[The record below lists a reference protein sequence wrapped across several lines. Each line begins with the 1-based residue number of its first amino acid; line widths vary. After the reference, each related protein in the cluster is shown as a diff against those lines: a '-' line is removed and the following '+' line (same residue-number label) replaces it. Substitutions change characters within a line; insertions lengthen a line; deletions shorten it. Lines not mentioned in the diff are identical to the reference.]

1 MTLPEHLVDSNQSR
15 KLLGRRLIL
24 AIIIVLVAN
33 ITFGV
38 WFFFISGSD
47 IAIGNSDKYL
57 PPDCYSI
64 NGKQICPHK
73 S

>member
-1 MTLPEHLVDSNQSR
+1 MTLPEHHVDSNLSR

-24 AIIIVLVAN
+24 AIIVVLVAN
-33 ITFGV
+33 IAFGV

-47 IAIGNSDKYL
+47 IAIWNSDKYL